1 MATITFWTDQD
12 TKAKLGRLATKLGR
26 KPSGLLNLA
35 LQQLL
40 KLNGENREAVVE
52 ADHGNAL
59 DSASKKVTAR
69 LRPQE
74 FNKLK
79 AAAESQ
85 GMKPG
90 TWVAGLIRAKLD
102 TGQTMNREEIAALRE
117 STRQLQAIGRNL
129 NQIARL
135 TNIEWREAE
144 KLKREHVVRLA
155 ADIKAHTERVAAV
168 LAHSVNKWH

>member
-1 MATITFWTDQD
+1 MATITFWTDD
-12 TKAKLGRLATKLGR
+12 ETKSKLGRLAAKLGR
-26 KPSGLLNLA
+26 KQSGLLNLA

-40 KLNGENREAVVE
+40 KLNGEIIEKEEA
-52 ADHGNAL
+52 ADDWI
-59 DSASKKVTAR
+59 DSDTASRKVTAR
-69 LRPQE
+69 LKPLE
-74 FNKLK
+74 YAELK
-79 AAAESQ
+79 AAAEAQ

-90 TWVAGLIRAKLD
+90 TWVAGLIRAKLGA
-102 TGQTMNREEIAALRE
+102 GQTMSRDEIAALRE

-155 ADIKAHTERVAAV
+155 ADIQTHTEHVAAV
-168 LAHSVNKWH
+168 LANSVNKWH